1 MGMELHKSQR
11 GNLAVPPRDFLVF
24 AWRPFI
30 LAACVSH
37 RVRGVIEINIRLS
50 YFVAGSA
57 ESISFPW
64 HCYLT
69 HPFYYFPLEKNMTW
83 VTPASDRG
91 HTVASVKSG
100 RRIAF
105 RGR

>member
-1 MGMELHKSQR
+1 MFGTPSSAHCQEKMPGHERCEFLRPRPIGMELYKSQR
-11 GNLAVPPRDFLVF
+11 VNLAVPPRDFLVF

-69 HPFYYFPLEKNMTW
+69 YLF
-83 VTPASDRG
+83 
-91 HTVASVKSG
+91 
-100 RRIAF
+100 
-105 RGR
+105 